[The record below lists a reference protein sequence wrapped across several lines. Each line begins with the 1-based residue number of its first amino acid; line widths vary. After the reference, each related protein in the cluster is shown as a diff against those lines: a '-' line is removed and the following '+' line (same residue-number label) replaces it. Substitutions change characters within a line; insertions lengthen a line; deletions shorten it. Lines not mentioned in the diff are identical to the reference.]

1 MPDLE
6 SEQSKLPTNQ
16 LQEENSM
23 DSQHIH
29 YSKINKFFTGFV
41 ASLLYFTALIFLITG
56 AMWGYEAFIDVL
68 IIGIFSGGAILVCV
82 IPVMGGIAFM
92 TLPNEDYA
100 KMHKNLW
107 KKIFKFCLLSFAVM
121 SISELL
127 HYVGW
132 LDSYF
137 QLNWG
142 H

>member
-1 MPDLE
+1 MADLE

-23 DSQHIH
+23 EAQP
-29 YSKINKFFTGFV
+29 INKFFTGFV
-41 ASLLYFTALIFLITG
+41 ASLLYFTAFIFLITG
-56 AMWGYEAFIDVL
+56 AMWGYDAFIDVL
-68 IIGIFSGGAILVCV
+68 IIGIFSGAAILVCV
-82 IPVMGGIAFM
+82 IPVIGGIAFM

-107 KKIFKFCLLSFAVM
+107 KNIFKFCLLSFAVM

-132 LDSYF
+132 LDSHF

-142 H
+142 N

>member
-1 MPDLE
+1 MADLE

-23 DSQHIH
+23 EAQP
-29 YSKINKFFTGFV
+29 INKFFTGFV
-41 ASLLYFTALIFLITG
+41 ASLLYFTAFIFLITG

-68 IIGIFSGGAILVCV
+68 IIGIFSGAAILVCV
-82 IPVMGGIAFM
+82 IPVIGGIAFM

-107 KKIFKFCLLSFAVM
+107 KNIFKFCLLSFAVM

-132 LDSYF
+132 LDSHF

-142 H
+142 N

>member
-1 MPDLE
+1 M
-6 SEQSKLPTNQ
+6 
-16 LQEENSM
+16 
-23 DSQHIH
+23 
-29 YSKINKFFTGFV
+29 
-41 ASLLYFTALIFLITG
+41 
-56 AMWGYEAFIDVL
+56 
-68 IIGIFSGGAILVCV
+68 
-82 IPVMGGIAFM
+82 IPVIGGIAFM

-107 KKIFKFCLLSFAVM
+107 KNIFKFCLLSFAVM

-132 LDSYF
+132 LDSHF

>member
-1 MPDLE
+1 MLDLE
-6 SEQSKLPTNQ
+6 SEQSKLPSNQ

-23 DSQHIH
+23 DAPPTQ

-41 ASLLYFTALIFLITG
+41 ASLLYFAAFIFLITG
-56 AMWGYEAFIDVL
+56 AMWGYDAFIDVL
-68 IIGIFSGGAILVCV
+68 IIGIFSGAAILVCV
-82 IPVMGGIAFM
+82 IPVIGGIAFM

-107 KKIFKFCLLSFAVM
+107 KNIFKFCLLSFAVM

-132 LDSYF
+132 LDSRF